1 MATLGNTYLNLIDIA
16 KASPDGKTIAAVAEL
31 LAANNPILDDAI
43 AVEANQGTKH
53 THTIRTGLPTVAWGR
68 LYQGIPQS
76 KSSRQT
82 VEDTTGFVEGMS
94 SVDER
99 LVKIYGSRASA
110 LRLSEAMAF
119 IEAMNQEM
127 AAGLFYH
134 DIVATPEKF
143 KGLAA
148 RYNTIGGSGA
158 GNQIVDAGGVGSDNT
173 SVWFVTWS
181 EWATHLIHPQNTPM
195 GLIREDKGPQRVQ
208 DASGNPYFVLE
219 ELFRW
224 HMGLSVR
231 DWRYNVRIANIDISD
246 LQAGTVDIYKFMRT
260 AYYKLHGRRL
270 ARVGNN
276 VGKGQSSGDPAVPIA
291 RTAIYM
297 NRDVLE
303 ALDVAASNN
312 RGGTTDNFVR
322 LTRAEVDGKEVM
334 SYRGIPIRESDALL
348 NTEARVI

>member
-1 MATLGNTYLNLIDIA
+1 MATLGNTYLNLIDIQRA
-16 KASPDGKTIAAVAEL
+16 MPDGKTIAAVAEL

-43 AVEANQGTKH
+43 TVEANQGTKH
-53 THTIRTGLPTVAWGR
+53 SHTIRTGLPSVAWGR

-99 LVKIYGSRASA
+99 LVKLYGDKAAA
-110 LRLSEAMAF
+110 LRLSEAWGF

-127 AAGLFYH
+127 ASGIFYH
-134 DIVATPEKF
+134 DIITNPEKF

-148 RYNTIGGSGA
+148 RYNVIGGSGA
-158 GNQIVDAGGVGSDNT
+158 GNQIVDAGGSGSDNT

-181 EWATHLIHPQNTPM
+181 EWATHLIHPKNTPV
-195 GLIREDKGPQRVQ
+195 GLEREDKGPQRVL
-208 DASGNPYFVLE
+208 DSNGNPFYVLE

-224 HMGLSVR
+224 HIGLSVR
-231 DWRYNVRIANIDISD
+231 DWRYNVRLANIDLSD

-276 VGKGQSSGDPAVPIA
+276 IGKGTGGGDSAVPLA

-312 RGGTTDNFVR
+312 RGGSTDNFVR

-334 SYRGIPIRESDALL
+334 SYRGIPIRETDALL
-348 NTEARVI
+348 NTEARVV